1 MQFDIKTVLQI
12 ILLLIGFTALLF
24 LTYVTTRYIGRKQA
38 KSMQGRNI
46 SIIETVMLSPDK
58 RLHLVRAGESY
69 VLIATTQK
77 SVEFLTN
84 VEIGEDA
91 EVLTEEAQN
100 SGGFDFRSIFEK
112 YRGIYN
118 ARSRR
123 KADEEKTVRTVDG
136 EEKPTFRK
144 NLEKLRI
151 ILDKS
156 REGSTGND
164 INGVDDTNDK
174 DETRS

>member
-58 RLHLVRAGESY
+58 RLHLVRAGKSY

-100 SGGFDFRSIFEK
+100 SGGSISDRFLRSTAASITQE
-112 YRGIYN
+112 
-118 ARSRR
+118 AEERR
-123 KADEEKTVRTVDG
+123 MKKTVRTVDG
-136 EEKPTFRK
+136 EENPRS
-144 NLEKLRI
+144 E
-151 ILDKS
+151 KS
-156 REGSTGND
+156 REAEDNLGQKPEGSTGND
-164 INGVDDTNDK
+164 INGLTIQ
-174 DETRS
+174 